1 MPPIL
6 MWVLVVVAAAVCGA
20 LGYYFGGENRKRTAE
35 AKIGSAEEEAK
46 RIVNDAIKAAEQKRK
61 ETIIEAKDEA
71 FKLKADADKEIKD
84 RRAEISR
91 QERRMDQKEEAL
103 DKRTAAME
111 RKEEDLKKR
120 GELVEARL
128 DELEQLK
135 LRQTEKL
142 ETIAAMT
149 QEDARA
155 VLLKNID
162 DELTHEKAMKISAY
176 QANMKDECDAIARE
190 LVGQAIARCAADATS
205 EATVSVVPL
214 PSDEMK
220 GRIIGREGRN
230 IRALETATGCDLIID
245 DTPEAITLSSFDQ
258 TRREVARMA
267 LERLIADGRIH
278 PARIEETVDKCRREL
293 EIQMKREGEKAV
305 MDLGIHSL
313 HPDLVKL
320 IGRLKYRTSYGQNV
334 LSHSLEVAWLAGLM
348 AGELGVNV
356 QLARRAGLLHDIGK
370 ALDHEIEGSHVQIGV
385 DICKKYRENPQI
397 IHAIEAHHGDV
408 EPKTVLA
415 FIIMAADAISAARP
429 GARRENMESYI
440 KRLETLEALCN
451 GFEGVESSYAVQ
463 AGREV
468 RILVQPDK
476 VGDDQVILLARRA
489 GLLHDIGKAL
499 DHEIEGSHV
508 QIGVAICRKYKENT
522 QIIHAIEA
530 HHGDVEPKT
539 PLAFIIQA
547 CDAISAA
554 RPGARRE
561 NVESYVKRLEN
572 LEEISS
578 SFEGVEQAFAVQ
590 AGREVRIMVK
600 PDVISD
606 DQVILLARQIAKK
619 IEDTLDYPGQI
630 KVNVIRE
637 SRAIE
642 YAK

>member
-1 MPPIL
+1 MSPIL
-6 MWVLVVVAAAVCGA
+6 TVVLVLVAAAVAGA
-20 LGYYFGGENRKRTAE
+20 LGFYLGGENRKRTAE

-46 RIVNDAIKAAEQKRK
+46 RIVNDAIKTAEQKRK

-71 FKLKADADKEIKD
+71 FKLKSDADKEIKN
-84 RRAEISR
+84 RRAEITR
-91 QERRMDQKEEAL
+91 QERRIDQKEEAL
-103 DKRTAAME
+103 DKRTVQME
-111 RKEEDLKKR
+111 RKEEDLKR
-120 GELVEARL
+120 RSETVEARL

-142 ETIAAMT
+142 ETIAAMSK
-149 QEDARA
+149 EDARA
-155 VLLKNID
+155 VLLKQVD

-176 QANMKDECDAIARE
+176 QANMKDECDNLARE
-190 LVGQAIARCAADATS
+190 LIGQAIARCAADATS

-293 EIQMKREGEKAV
+293 EIQMKREGNKAV
-305 MDLGIHSL
+305 MELGIHSL

-320 IGRLKYRTSYGQNV
+320 IGRLKYRTSFGQNV

-385 DICKKYRENPQI
+385 DICKKYRENPQV

-408 EPKTVLA
+408 EPKTTLA

-476 VGDDQVILLARRA
+476 VSDDEVILLAR
-489 GLLHDIGKAL
+489 
-499 DHEIEGSHV
+499 
-508 QIGVAICRKYKENT
+508 
-522 QIIHAIEA
+522 
-530 HHGDVEPKT
+530 
-539 PLAFIIQA
+539 
-547 CDAISAA
+547 
-554 RPGARRE
+554 
-561 NVESYVKRLEN
+561 NV
-572 LEEISS
+572 
-578 SFEGVEQAFAVQ
+578 
-590 AGREVRIMVK
+590 
-600 PDVISD
+600 
-606 DQVILLARQIAKK
+606 AKK
-619 IEDTLDYPGQI
+619 IENELDYPGQI
-630 KVNVIRE
+630 KVSVIRE
-637 SRAIE
+637 SRATE

>member
-1 MPPIL
+1 MSPIL
-6 MWVLVVVAAAVCGA
+6 TVVLVLVAAAVAGA
-20 LGYYFGGENRKRTAE
+20 LGFYLGGENRKRTAE

-46 RIVNDAIKAAEQKRK
+46 RIVNDAIKTAEQKRK

-71 FKLKADADKEIKD
+71 FKLKSDADKEIKD
-84 RRAEISR
+84 RRSEISR
-91 QERRMDQKEEAL
+91 QERRIDQKEEAL
-103 DKRTAAME
+103 DKRTTQME
-111 RKEEDLKKR
+111 RKEEDLKR
-120 GELVEARL
+120 RMETVEARL

-142 ETIAAMT
+142 ETIAAMSK
-149 QEDARA
+149 EDARA
-155 VLLKNID
+155 VLLKQVD

-176 QANMKDECDAIARE
+176 QANMKDECDNLARE
-190 LVGQAIARCAADATS
+190 LIGQAIARCAADATS

-293 EIQMKREGEKAV
+293 EIQMKREGDKAV
-305 MDLGIHSL
+305 MELGIHSL

-320 IGRLKYRTSYGQNV
+320 IGRLKYRTSFGQNV

-385 DICKKYRENPQI
+385 DVCKKYRENPQV

-408 EPKTVLA
+408 EPKTTLA

-476 VGDDQVILLARRA
+476 VSDDEVILLAR
-489 GLLHDIGKAL
+489 
-499 DHEIEGSHV
+499 
-508 QIGVAICRKYKENT
+508 
-522 QIIHAIEA
+522 
-530 HHGDVEPKT
+530 
-539 PLAFIIQA
+539 
-547 CDAISAA
+547 
-554 RPGARRE
+554 
-561 NVESYVKRLEN
+561 NV
-572 LEEISS
+572 
-578 SFEGVEQAFAVQ
+578 
-590 AGREVRIMVK
+590 
-600 PDVISD
+600 
-606 DQVILLARQIAKK
+606 AKK
-619 IEDTLDYPGQI
+619 IENELDYPGQI
-630 KVNVIRE
+630 KVSVIRE
-637 SRAIE
+637 SRATE

>member
-1 MPPIL
+1 ML
-6 MWVLVVVAAAVCGA
+6 
-20 LGYYFGGENRKRTAE
+20 E
-35 AKIGSAEEEAK
+35 
-46 RIVNDAIKAAEQKRK
+46 RISGFSIDQ
-61 ETIIEAKDEA
+61 AKDY
-71 FKLKADADKEIKD
+71 L
-84 RRAEISR
+84 
-91 QERRMDQKEEAL
+91 
-103 DKRTAAME
+103 
-111 RKEEDLKKR
+111 LKKLED
-120 GELVEARL
+120 ELV
-128 DELEQLK
+128 
-135 LRQTEKL
+135 
-142 ETIAAMT
+142 
-149 QEDARA
+149 
-155 VLLKNID
+155 
-162 DELTHEKAMKISAY
+162 HEKAIKIMEIE
-176 QANMKDECDAIARE
+176 QQTKDDADNKARE
-190 LVGQAIARCAADATS
+190 IISLAIQRCAADHVA
-205 EATVSVVPL
+205 EATISVVPL
-214 PSDEMK
+214 PNDEMK

-476 VGDDQVILLARRA
+476 VGDDQVILLAR
-489 GLLHDIGKAL
+489 
-499 DHEIEGSHV
+499 
-508 QIGVAICRKYKENT
+508 
-522 QIIHAIEA
+522 
-530 HHGDVEPKT
+530 
-539 PLAFIIQA
+539 
-547 CDAISAA
+547 
-554 RPGARRE
+554 
-561 NVESYVKRLEN
+561 
-572 LEEISS
+572 
-578 SFEGVEQAFAVQ
+578 
-590 AGREVRIMVK
+590 
-600 PDVISD
+600 
-606 DQVILLARQIAKK
+606 QVAKK
-619 IEDTLDYPGQI
+619 IEDELDYPGQI
-630 KVNVIRE
+630 KVSVIRE
-637 SRAIE
+637 SRATE

>member
-1 MPPIL
+1 MSPIL
-6 MWVLVVVAAAVCGA
+6 TVVLVLVVAAVAGA
-20 LGYYFGGENRKRTAE
+20 LGFYLGGENRKRTAE

-71 FKLKADADKEIKD
+71 FKLKSDADKEIKD
-84 RRAEISR
+84 RRAEITR
-91 QERRMDQKEEAL
+91 QERRIDQKEEAL
-103 DKRTAAME
+103 DKRTAQME
-111 RKEEDLKKR
+111 RKEEDLKR
-120 GELVEARL
+120 RSETVEARL

-142 ETIAAMT
+142 ETIAAMSK
-149 QEDARA
+149 EDARA
-155 VLLKNID
+155 VLLKQVD

-176 QANMKDECDAIARE
+176 QANMKDECDNLARE
-190 LVGQAIARCAADATS
+190 LIGQAIARCAADATS

-293 EIQMKREGEKAV
+293 EIQMKREGDKAV
-305 MDLGIHSL
+305 MELGIHSL

-320 IGRLKYRTSYGQNV
+320 IGRLKYRTSFGQNV

-348 AGELGVNV
+348 ASELGVNV

-385 DICKKYRENPQI
+385 DICKKYRENPQV

-408 EPKTVLA
+408 EPKTTLA

-476 VGDDQVILLARRA
+476 VSDDEVILLAR
-489 GLLHDIGKAL
+489 
-499 DHEIEGSHV
+499 
-508 QIGVAICRKYKENT
+508 
-522 QIIHAIEA
+522 
-530 HHGDVEPKT
+530 
-539 PLAFIIQA
+539 
-547 CDAISAA
+547 
-554 RPGARRE
+554 
-561 NVESYVKRLEN
+561 NV
-572 LEEISS
+572 
-578 SFEGVEQAFAVQ
+578 
-590 AGREVRIMVK
+590 
-600 PDVISD
+600 
-606 DQVILLARQIAKK
+606 AKK
-619 IEDTLDYPGQI
+619 IENELDYPGQI
-630 KVNVIRE
+630 KVSVIRE
-637 SRAIE
+637 SRATE

>member
-1 MPPIL
+1 MSPIL
-6 MWVLVVVAAAVCGA
+6 TVVLVLVAAAVAGA
-20 LGYYFGGENRKRTAE
+20 LGFYLGGENRKRTAE

-46 RIVNDAIKAAEQKRK
+46 RIVNDAIKTAEQKRK

-71 FKLKADADKEIKD
+71 FKLKSDADKEIKD
-84 RRAEISR
+84 RRAEITR
-91 QERRMDQKEEAL
+91 QERRIDQKEEAL
-103 DKRTAAME
+103 DKRTAQME
-111 RKEEDLKKR
+111 RKEEDLKR
-120 GELVEARL
+120 RSETVEARL
-128 DELEQLK
+128 DELAQLK

-142 ETIAAMT
+142 ETIAAMSK
-149 QEDARA
+149 EDARA
-155 VLLKNID
+155 VLLKQVD

-176 QANMKDECDAIARE
+176 QANMKDECDNLARE
-190 LVGQAIARCAADATS
+190 LIGQAIARCAADATS

-293 EIQMKREGEKAV
+293 EIQMKREGDKAV
-305 MDLGIHSL
+305 MELGIHSL

-320 IGRLKYRTSYGQNV
+320 IGRLKYRTSFGQNV

-385 DICKKYRENPQI
+385 DICKKYRENPQV

-408 EPKTVLA
+408 EPKTTLA

-476 VGDDQVILLARRA
+476 VSDDEVILLAR
-489 GLLHDIGKAL
+489 
-499 DHEIEGSHV
+499 
-508 QIGVAICRKYKENT
+508 
-522 QIIHAIEA
+522 
-530 HHGDVEPKT
+530 
-539 PLAFIIQA
+539 
-547 CDAISAA
+547 
-554 RPGARRE
+554 
-561 NVESYVKRLEN
+561 NV
-572 LEEISS
+572 
-578 SFEGVEQAFAVQ
+578 
-590 AGREVRIMVK
+590 
-600 PDVISD
+600 
-606 DQVILLARQIAKK
+606 AKK
-619 IEDTLDYPGQI
+619 IENELDYPGQI
-630 KVNVIRE
+630 KVSVIRE
-637 SRAIE
+637 SRATE

>member
-1 MPPIL
+1 MSPIL
-6 MWVLVVVAAAVCGA
+6 TVVLVLVAAAVAGA
-20 LGYYFGGENRKRTAE
+20 LGFYLGGENRKRTAE

-46 RIVNDAIKAAEQKRK
+46 RIVNDAIKTAEQKRK

-71 FKLKADADKEIKD
+71 FKLKSDADKEIKD
-84 RRAEISR
+84 RRAEITR
-91 QERRMDQKEEAL
+91 QERRIDQKEEAL
-103 DKRTAAME
+103 DKRTAQME
-111 RKEEDLKKR
+111 RKEEDLKR
-120 GELVEARL
+120 RSETVEARL

-142 ETIAAMT
+142 ETIAAMST
-149 QEDARA
+149 EDARA
-155 VLLKNID
+155 VLLKQVD

-176 QANMKDECDAIARE
+176 QANMKDECDNLARE
-190 LVGQAIARCAADATS
+190 LIGQAIARCAADATS

-293 EIQMKREGEKAV
+293 EIQMKREGDKAV
-305 MDLGIHSL
+305 MELGVHSL

-320 IGRLKYRTSYGQNV
+320 IGRLKYRTSFGQNV

-385 DICKKYRENPQI
+385 DICKKYRENPQV

-408 EPKTVLA
+408 EPKTTLA

-476 VGDDQVILLARRA
+476 VSDDEVILLAR
-489 GLLHDIGKAL
+489 
-499 DHEIEGSHV
+499 
-508 QIGVAICRKYKENT
+508 
-522 QIIHAIEA
+522 
-530 HHGDVEPKT
+530 
-539 PLAFIIQA
+539 
-547 CDAISAA
+547 
-554 RPGARRE
+554 
-561 NVESYVKRLEN
+561 NV
-572 LEEISS
+572 
-578 SFEGVEQAFAVQ
+578 
-590 AGREVRIMVK
+590 
-600 PDVISD
+600 
-606 DQVILLARQIAKK
+606 AKK
-619 IEDTLDYPGQI
+619 IENELDYPGQI
-630 KVNVIRE
+630 KVSVIRE
-637 SRAIE
+637 SRATE

>member
-1 MPPIL
+1 MSPIL
-6 MWVLVVVAAAVCGA
+6 TVVLVLVAAAVAGA
-20 LGYYFGGENRKRTAE
+20 LGFYLGGENRKRTAE

-46 RIVNDAIKAAEQKRK
+46 RIVNDAIKTAEQKRK

-71 FKLKADADKEIKD
+71 FKLKSDADKEIKD
-84 RRAEISR
+84 RRAEITR
-91 QERRMDQKEEAL
+91 QERRIDQKEEAL
-103 DKRTAAME
+103 DKRTAQME
-111 RKEEDLKKR
+111 RKEEDLKR
-120 GELVEARL
+120 RSETVEARL

-142 ETIAAMT
+142 ETIAAMSK
-149 QEDARA
+149 EDARA
-155 VLLKNID
+155 VLLKQVD

-176 QANMKDECDAIARE
+176 QANMKDECDNLARE
-190 LVGQAIARCAADATS
+190 LIGQAIARCAADATS

-293 EIQMKREGEKAV
+293 EIQMKREGDKAV
-305 MDLGIHSL
+305 MEVGIHSL

-320 IGRLKYRTSYGQNV
+320 IGRLKYRTSFGQNV

-385 DICKKYRENPQI
+385 DICKKYRENPQV

-408 EPKTVLA
+408 EPKTTLA

-476 VGDDQVILLARRA
+476 VSDDEVILLAR
-489 GLLHDIGKAL
+489 
-499 DHEIEGSHV
+499 
-508 QIGVAICRKYKENT
+508 
-522 QIIHAIEA
+522 
-530 HHGDVEPKT
+530 
-539 PLAFIIQA
+539 
-547 CDAISAA
+547 
-554 RPGARRE
+554 
-561 NVESYVKRLEN
+561 NV
-572 LEEISS
+572 
-578 SFEGVEQAFAVQ
+578 
-590 AGREVRIMVK
+590 
-600 PDVISD
+600 
-606 DQVILLARQIAKK
+606 AKK
-619 IEDTLDYPGQI
+619 IENELDYPGQI
-630 KVNVIRE
+630 KVSVIRE
-637 SRAIE
+637 SRATE

>member
-1 MPPIL
+1 MSPIL
-6 MWVLVVVAAAVCGA
+6 TVVLVLVAAAVAGA
-20 LGYYFGGENRKRTAE
+20 LGFYLGGENRKRTAE

-71 FKLKADADKEIKD
+71 FKLKSDADKEIKD
-84 RRAEISR
+84 RRAEITR
-91 QERRMDQKEEAL
+91 QERRIDQKEEAL
-103 DKRTAAME
+103 DKRTAQME
-111 RKEEDLKKR
+111 RKEEDLKR
-120 GELVEARL
+120 RSETVEARL

-142 ETIAAMT
+142 ETIAAMSK
-149 QEDARA
+149 EDARA
-155 VLLKNID
+155 VLLKQVD

-176 QANMKDECDAIARE
+176 QANMKDECDNLARE
-190 LVGQAIARCAADATS
+190 LIGQAIARCAADATS

-293 EIQMKREGEKAV
+293 EIQMKREGDKAV
-305 MDLGIHSL
+305 MELGIHSL

-320 IGRLKYRTSYGQNV
+320 IGRLKYRTSFGQNV

-385 DICKKYRENPQI
+385 DICKKYRENPQV

-408 EPKTVLA
+408 EPKTTLA

-440 KRLETLEALCN
+440 RRLETLEALCN

-476 VGDDQVILLARRA
+476 VSDDEVILLAR
-489 GLLHDIGKAL
+489 
-499 DHEIEGSHV
+499 
-508 QIGVAICRKYKENT
+508 
-522 QIIHAIEA
+522 
-530 HHGDVEPKT
+530 
-539 PLAFIIQA
+539 
-547 CDAISAA
+547 
-554 RPGARRE
+554 
-561 NVESYVKRLEN
+561 NV
-572 LEEISS
+572 
-578 SFEGVEQAFAVQ
+578 
-590 AGREVRIMVK
+590 
-600 PDVISD
+600 
-606 DQVILLARQIAKK
+606 AKK
-619 IEDTLDYPGQI
+619 IENELDYPGQI
-630 KVNVIRE
+630 KVSVIRE
-637 SRAIE
+637 SRATE

>member
-1 MPPIL
+1 MSPIL
-6 MWVLVVVAAAVCGA
+6 TVVLVLVAAAVAGA
-20 LGYYFGGENRKRTAE
+20 LGFYLGGENRKRTAE

-71 FKLKADADKEIKD
+71 FKLKSDADKEIKD
-84 RRAEISR
+84 RRAEITR
-91 QERRMDQKEEAL
+91 QERRIDQKEEAL
-103 DKRTAAME
+103 DKRTAQME
-111 RKEEDLKKR
+111 RKEEDLKR
-120 GELVEARL
+120 RSETVEARL

-142 ETIAAMT
+142 ETIAAMSK
-149 QEDARA
+149 EDARA
-155 VLLKNID
+155 VLLKQVD

-176 QANMKDECDAIARE
+176 QANMKDECDNLARE
-190 LVGQAIARCAADATS
+190 LIGQAIARCAADATS

-267 LERLIADGRIH
+267 LERLITDGRIH

-293 EIQMKREGEKAV
+293 EIQMKREGDKAV
-305 MDLGIHSL
+305 MELGIHSL

-320 IGRLKYRTSYGQNV
+320 IGRLKYRTSFGQNV

-385 DICKKYRENPQI
+385 DICKKYRENPQV

-408 EPKTVLA
+408 EPKTTLA

-451 GFEGVESSYAVQ
+451 AFEGVESSYAVQ

-476 VGDDQVILLARRA
+476 V
-489 GLLHDIGKAL
+489 
-499 DHEIEGSHV
+499 
-508 QIGVAICRKYKENT
+508 
-522 QIIHAIEA
+522 
-530 HHGDVEPKT
+530 
-539 PLAFIIQA
+539 
-547 CDAISAA
+547 
-554 RPGARRE
+554 
-561 NVESYVKRLEN
+561 
-572 LEEISS
+572 
-578 SFEGVEQAFAVQ
+578 
-590 AGREVRIMVK
+590 
-600 PDVISD
+600 SD
-606 DQVILLARQIAKK
+606 DQVILLARNVAKK
-619 IEDTLDYPGQI
+619 IENELDYPGQI
-630 KVNVIRE
+630 KVSVIRE
-637 SRAIE
+637 SRATE

>member
-1 MPPIL
+1 MSPIL
-6 MWVLVVVAAAVCGA
+6 TVVLVLVAAAVAGA
-20 LGYYFGGENRKRTAE
+20 LGFYLGGENRKRTAE

-46 RIVNDAIKAAEQKRK
+46 RIVNDAIKTAEQKRK

-71 FKLKADADKEIKD
+71 FKLKSDADKEIKD
-84 RRAEISR
+84 RRAEITR
-91 QERRMDQKEEAL
+91 QERRIDQKEEAL
-103 DKRTAAME
+103 DKRTAQME
-111 RKEEDLKKR
+111 RKEEDLKR
-120 GELVEARL
+120 RSETVEARL

-135 LRQTEKL
+135 LRQTKKL
-142 ETIAAMT
+142 ETIAAMSK
-149 QEDARA
+149 EDARA
-155 VLLKNID
+155 VLLKQVD

-176 QANMKDECDAIARE
+176 QANMKDECDNLARE
-190 LVGQAIARCAADATS
+190 LIGQAIARCAADATS

-293 EIQMKREGEKAV
+293 EIQMKREGDKAV
-305 MDLGIHSL
+305 MELGIHSL

-320 IGRLKYRTSYGQNV
+320 IGRLKYRTSFGQNV

-385 DICKKYRENPQI
+385 DICKKYRENPQV

-408 EPKTVLA
+408 EPKTTLA

-476 VGDDQVILLARRA
+476 VSDDEVILLAR
-489 GLLHDIGKAL
+489 
-499 DHEIEGSHV
+499 
-508 QIGVAICRKYKENT
+508 
-522 QIIHAIEA
+522 
-530 HHGDVEPKT
+530 
-539 PLAFIIQA
+539 
-547 CDAISAA
+547 
-554 RPGARRE
+554 
-561 NVESYVKRLEN
+561 NV
-572 LEEISS
+572 
-578 SFEGVEQAFAVQ
+578 
-590 AGREVRIMVK
+590 
-600 PDVISD
+600 
-606 DQVILLARQIAKK
+606 AKK
-619 IEDTLDYPGQI
+619 IENELDYPGQI
-630 KVNVIRE
+630 KVSVIRE
-637 SRAIE
+637 SRATE

>member
-1 MPPIL
+1 MSPIL
-6 MWVLVVVAAAVCGA
+6 TVVLVLVATAVAGA
-20 LGYYFGGENRKRTAE
+20 LGFYLGGENRKRTAE

-46 RIVNDAIKAAEQKRK
+46 RIVNDAIKTAEQKRK

-71 FKLKADADKEIKD
+71 FKLKSDADKEIKD
-84 RRAEISR
+84 RRAEITR
-91 QERRMDQKEEAL
+91 QERRIDQKEEAL
-103 DKRTAAME
+103 DKRTAQME
-111 RKEEDLKKR
+111 RKEEDLKR
-120 GELVEARL
+120 RSETVEARL

-142 ETIAAMT
+142 ETIAAMSK
-149 QEDARA
+149 EDARA
-155 VLLKNID
+155 VLLKQVD

-176 QANMKDECDAIARE
+176 QANMKDECDNLARE
-190 LVGQAIARCAADATS
+190 LIGQAIARCAADATS

-293 EIQMKREGEKAV
+293 EIQMKREGDKAV
-305 MDLGIHSL
+305 MELGIHSL

-320 IGRLKYRTSYGQNV
+320 IGRLKYRTSFGQNV

-385 DICKKYRENPQI
+385 DICKKYRENPQV

-408 EPKTVLA
+408 EPKTTLA

-476 VGDDQVILLARRA
+476 VSDDEVILLAR
-489 GLLHDIGKAL
+489 
-499 DHEIEGSHV
+499 
-508 QIGVAICRKYKENT
+508 
-522 QIIHAIEA
+522 
-530 HHGDVEPKT
+530 
-539 PLAFIIQA
+539 
-547 CDAISAA
+547 
-554 RPGARRE
+554 
-561 NVESYVKRLEN
+561 NV
-572 LEEISS
+572 
-578 SFEGVEQAFAVQ
+578 
-590 AGREVRIMVK
+590 
-600 PDVISD
+600 
-606 DQVILLARQIAKK
+606 AKK
-619 IEDTLDYPGQI
+619 IENELDYPGQI
-630 KVNVIRE
+630 KVSVIRE
-637 SRAIE
+637 SRATE

>member
-1 MPPIL
+1 MSPIL
-6 MWVLVVVAAAVCGA
+6 TVVLVLVAAAVAGA
-20 LGYYFGGENRKRTAE
+20 LGFYLGGENRKRTAE

-71 FKLKADADKEIKD
+71 FKLKSDADKEIKD
-84 RRAEISR
+84 RRAEITR
-91 QERRMDQKEEAL
+91 QERRIDQKGEAL
-103 DKRTAAME
+103 DKRTAQME
-111 RKEEDLKKR
+111 RKEEDLKR
-120 GELVEARL
+120 RSETVEARL

-142 ETIAAMT
+142 ETIAAMSK
-149 QEDARA
+149 EDARA
-155 VLLKNID
+155 VLLKQVD

-176 QANMKDECDAIARE
+176 QANMKDECDNLARE
-190 LVGQAIARCAADATS
+190 LIGQAIARCAADATS

-293 EIQMKREGEKAV
+293 EIQMKREGDKAV
-305 MDLGIHSL
+305 MELGIHSL

-320 IGRLKYRTSYGQNV
+320 IGRLKYRTSFGQNV

-348 AGELGVNV
+348 ASELGVNV

-385 DICKKYRENPQI
+385 DICKKYRENPQV

-408 EPKTVLA
+408 EPKTTLA

-476 VGDDQVILLARRA
+476 VSDDEVILLAR
-489 GLLHDIGKAL
+489 
-499 DHEIEGSHV
+499 
-508 QIGVAICRKYKENT
+508 
-522 QIIHAIEA
+522 
-530 HHGDVEPKT
+530 
-539 PLAFIIQA
+539 
-547 CDAISAA
+547 
-554 RPGARRE
+554 
-561 NVESYVKRLEN
+561 NV
-572 LEEISS
+572 
-578 SFEGVEQAFAVQ
+578 
-590 AGREVRIMVK
+590 
-600 PDVISD
+600 
-606 DQVILLARQIAKK
+606 AKK
-619 IEDTLDYPGQI
+619 IENELDYPGQI
-630 KVNVIRE
+630 KVSVIRE
-637 SRAIE
+637 SRATE

>member
-1 MPPIL
+1 MLPPIVVVVL
-6 MWVLVVVAAAVCGA
+6 VLVVAAIVGA
-20 LGYYFGGENRKRTAE
+20 LCFYLGGENRKRTAE
-35 AKIGSAEEEAK
+35 AKLGSAEEEAK

-71 FKLKADADKEIKD
+71 FRLKSEADKEIKD
-84 RRAEISR
+84 RRAEVTR

-103 DKRTAAME
+103 DKRTAALE
-111 RKEEDLKKR
+111 RKEEELKR
-120 GELVEARL
+120 RSETVEARL

-149 QEDARA
+149 KEDARA
-155 VLLKNID
+155 VLLKQVD

-176 QANMKDECDAIARE
+176 QANMKDECDQIARD

-278 PARIEETVDKCRREL
+278 PARIEETVEKCRREL

-320 IGRLKYRTSYGQNV
+320 IGRLKYRTSFGQNV
-334 LSHSLEVAWLAGLM
+334 LNHSIEVAWLAGLM
-348 AGELGVNV
+348 AGELGINV
-356 QLARRAGLLHDIGK
+356 QIARRAGLLHDIGK

-397 IHAIEAHHGDV
+397 IHAVEAHHGDV
-408 EPKTVLA
+408 EPKTTLA

-476 VGDDQVILLARRA
+476 V
-489 GLLHDIGKAL
+489 
-499 DHEIEGSHV
+499 
-508 QIGVAICRKYKENT
+508 
-522 QIIHAIEA
+522 
-530 HHGDVEPKT
+530 
-539 PLAFIIQA
+539 
-547 CDAISAA
+547 
-554 RPGARRE
+554 
-561 NVESYVKRLEN
+561 
-572 LEEISS
+572 
-578 SFEGVEQAFAVQ
+578 
-590 AGREVRIMVK
+590 
-600 PDVISD
+600 SD
-606 DQVILLARQIAKK
+606 DQVVLLARNVAKN
-619 IEDTLDYPGQI
+619 IESELDYPGQI
-630 KVNVIRE
+630 KVSVIRE
-637 SRAIE
+637 SRATE